1 MSRFDT
7 YFLMKE
13 EDVFEYVQEKIHFFG
28 RQASPVCKEIG
39 DGNLNY
45 VFRLEDEV
53 SGKSIVVKQAGS
65 TLRISKEMT
74 LNIDRGKIEAQILGI
89 QGELS
94 PGLVPKV
101 YLYDDTMCAIIM
113 EDMTGHEMMRTGM
126 VNHHIYPE
134 FAEQIST
141 FLVNSLL
148 LTTDVVIGH
157 KDKKE
162 LVKNFINPEL
172 CEITEDLVFSE
183 PYIDYNGRNQI
194 FPPNQEF
201 IEREIYGDKELR
213 LEAAKLKYEFMNNAQ
228 SLIHGDLHTGSVF
241 INEAHTFV
249 FDPEFAF
256 YGPMGYDIGNVL
268 ANLFFGWCNGDATIS
283 SSTEKAEFCGWCLNS
298 MKDIVDRFIAKYK
311 IAFDRH
317 VKDEMAKTEG
327 FKEYYLGQILS
338 YTAGTTGLELIR
350 RIVGM
355 AKVKDLT
362 TIENEEK
369 RVRAERICLTLA
381 KGCIKNRENFRNG
394 EAYMKA
400 VRKAVEA
407 FGVGESVI
415 PEKKSI
421 LDYDTVALDE
431 ESHALVIIDQTK
443 LPYEIEILSLTQQKE
458 IWNAIYLLQVRGAP
472 AIGVAAAIGIYLA
485 AREIAEK
492 LKQKTA
498 EAIKSQMGLEQSQ
511 FHHQEQKCMLSAAEA
526 KILAQTG
533 GFDVFYQEFKK
544 AKEYLDSS
552 RPTAVNLS
560 WALNRMEQVVLDN
573 KEKRIDEIVE
583 LLHQEA
589 VEIREEDI
597 RVCKSIGEYGLSLV
611 KPGDGL
617 LTHCNAG
624 QLATVRYGTAT
635 APMYLG
641 QERGYHFKIFADETR
656 PLLQGARLTS
666 FELQDSG
673 LDVTLICDNMSATV
687 MRNGWINAVFV
698 GCDRV
703 AANGDTANKIGT
715 SMAAMAAKRYGI
727 PVYICAPTSTID
739 MNTPT
744 GADIKIEQR
753 KPEEIT
759 EMWYEKRMAPEGVKV
774 FNPAF
779 DVTDHDLIAGIV
791 TEYGVAKPP
800 YTKSLKEIFMKKEIS
815 RTVEKVMKEL

>member
-1 MSRFDT
+1 MSRFDS

-13 EDVFEYVQEKIHFFG
+13 EDVFDYVQEKTNFFPKT
-28 RQASPVCKEIG
+28 AKPVCKEIG

-45 VFRLEDEV
+45 VFRIFDEV

-65 TLRISKEMT
+65 TLRISKEMS

-101 YLYDDTMCAIIM
+101 YLYDETMCAIIM
-113 EDMTGHEMMRTGM
+113 EDMIGHEMMRTGM

-134 FAEQIST
+134 FSEQIST

-157 KDKKE
+157 KEKKK
-162 LVKNFINPEL
+162 LVKTFINPEL

-183 PYIDYNGRNQI
+183 PYLNYNDRNQI
-194 FPPNQEF
+194 YPPNQEF
-201 IEREIYGDKELR
+201 IEKEIYGDKELH
-213 LEAAKLKYEFMNNAQ
+213 LEAAKLKFEFMNNAQ
-228 SLIHGDLHTGSVF
+228 ALIHGDLHTGSVF
-241 INEAHTFV
+241 INKDHTFV
-249 FDPEFAF
+249 FDPEFAC

-268 ANLFFGWCNGDATIS
+268 ANLFFAWCNGDAMIA
-283 SSTEKAEFCGWCLNS
+283 SSTEKTAFCGWCLKS
-298 MKDIVDRFIAKYK
+298 IEEVVDKFVEKYDK
-311 IAFDRH
+311 AFDRY
-317 VKDEMAKTEG
+317 VKDEMAKTDG
-327 FKEYYLGQILS
+327 FKEYYLSQILS

-350 RIVGM
+350 RIAGL
-355 AKVKDLT
+355 AKVKDIT
-362 TIENEEK
+362 SIEDETK
-369 RVRAERICLTLA
+369 RTRAERICLTLA
-381 KGCIKNRENFRNG
+381 KECIKKRDSFTSG
-394 EAYMKA
+394 AAYMKA
-400 VRKAVEA
+400 IRKAVEA
-407 FGVGESVI
+407 FGVYDSVI
-415 PEKKSI
+415 PEKKCI

-431 ESHALVIIDQTK
+431 ENHALVIINQTK
-443 LPYEIEILSLTQQKE
+443 LPYEVKILSLTKQKE
-458 IWNAIYLLQVRGAP
+458 IWDAIYLLQVRGAP
-472 AIGVAAAIGIYLA
+472 AIGVAAAIGIYLG
-485 AREIAEK
+485 AREIWEN
-492 LKQKTA
+492 QKK
-498 EAIKSQMGLEQSQ
+498 EWDEEQMKSASC
-511 FHHQEQKCMLSAAEA
+511 QEQKCQASSAQAAASKEE
-526 KILAQTG
+526 KV
-533 GFDVFYQEFKK
+533 FEDFYQQFKK
-544 AKEYLDSS
+544 AKDYLDSA

-560 WALNRMEQVVLDN
+560 WALNRMEQVVLSN
-573 KEKRIDEIVE
+573 KGKSIDEIIS
-583 LLHQEA
+583 LLHDEA

-597 RVCKSIGEYGLSLV
+597 RVCKSIGEYGLTLV

-641 QERGYHFKIFADETR
+641 QEKGYHFKIYADETR

-666 FELQDSG
+666 FELYDSG
-673 LDVTLICDNMSATV
+673 LDVTLLCDNMSATA

-715 SMAAMAAKRYGI
+715 SMVALAAKRYGI

-744 GADIKIEQR
+744 GEEITIEQR
-753 KPEEIT
+753 KPEEVT
-759 EMWYEKRMAPEGVKV
+759 EMWYSKRMAPEGVKV

-800 YTKSLKEIFMKKEIS
+800 YTESLKDIFMKKEIAK
-815 RTVEKVMKEL
+815 TVKKVMKEL